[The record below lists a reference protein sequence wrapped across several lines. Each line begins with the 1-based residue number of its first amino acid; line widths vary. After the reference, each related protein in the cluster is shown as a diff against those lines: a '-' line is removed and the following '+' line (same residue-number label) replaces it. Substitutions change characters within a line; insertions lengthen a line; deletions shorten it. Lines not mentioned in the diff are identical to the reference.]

1 MQQKHLNF
9 FADFL
14 LDLGG
19 AVLYS
24 IGIGLFAQNAGFAD
38 YSNFIRVFKKYV
50 GISPKKYQL
59 QHIRRLEVAV
69 VGKTADFEP

>member
-24 IGIGLFAQNAGFAD
+24 IGIGLFAQNAGFAPGGQLTTTGRENVKTV
-38 YSNFIRVFKKYV
+38 SPSRLVTLMSSPWEQIMVFT
-50 GISPKKYQL
+50 I
-59 QHIRRLEVAV
+59 
-69 VGKTADFEP
+69 

>member
-24 IGIGLFAQNAGFAD
+24 IGIGLFAQNAGFAPAAFPVWRCC
-38 YSNFIRVFKKYV
+38 SITSGSCRWVWPHF
-50 GISPKKYQL
+50 
-59 QHIRRLEVAV
+59 
-69 VGKTADFEP
+69 

>member
-24 IGIGLFAQNAGFAD
+24 IGIGLFAQNAGFAPG
-38 YSNFIRVFKKYV
+38 
-50 GISPKKYQL
+50 GISGLALLFYPLAHWMHEKEGKWWPWPKHK
-59 QHIRRLEVAV
+59 
-69 VGKTADFEP
+69 KKK

>member
-24 IGIGLFAQNAGFAD
+24 IGIGLFAQNAGFAPG
-38 YSNFIRVFKKYV
+38 
-50 GISPKKYQL
+50 GISGSGAAVLSPL
-59 QHIRRLEVAV
+59 EAAGGFCHIFDEYPL
-69 VGKTADFEP
+69 G